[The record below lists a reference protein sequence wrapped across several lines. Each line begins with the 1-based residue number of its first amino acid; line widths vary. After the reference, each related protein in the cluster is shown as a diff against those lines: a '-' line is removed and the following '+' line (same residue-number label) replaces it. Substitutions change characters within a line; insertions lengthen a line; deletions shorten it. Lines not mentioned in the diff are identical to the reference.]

1 MKNYNYIARDGTG
14 AQKQGFLQAISSNDV
29 LNWLREQG
37 FTPISINEIT
47 TAAKKVKVKSQRK
60 RIKSAELAALC
71 WQLTTMVEGGIPIT
85 EALEAVS
92 EDIENSHLQDVLKK
106 VLEKVLKGQ
115 PFSESLGEFPKVFD
129 NLCCAIILS
138 GEAGGN
144 LAQALYRVAEYF
156 DTRDK
161 LKKKVKAATAYPTF
175 VLSFIVLIVIFIM
188 AFIVP
193 RFTAIFDQIGGELP
207 AFTRAFMG
215 FYDLMRFQLHYIIG
229 SVILLIILGIW
240 CSKTKRGHYLF
251 SRFVLRIPLL
261 GSIFSQA
268 FVAMFSKTMSMLVVS
283 GVSVLEIFDILSEMT
298 RNDIIKDA
306 IKQSREHIVEGESIS
321 ASMATTGFFPNML
334 IKMVQVGEQS
344 GSISKVLERTS
355 DYYERK
361 VDTTITTV
369 MSLLEPI
376 MIVTVGLIVLVVVLA
391 LYLPIFTMSDIK
403 G

>member
-1 MKNYNYIARDGTG
+1 MKNYNYIARDVSG
-14 AQKQGFLQAISSNDV
+14 ARKQGLLQAISSNDV

-37 FTPISINEIT
+37 FTPVSINEIT

-92 EDIENSHLQDVLKK
+92 EDIENSHLRDVLKK

-115 PFSESLGEFPKVFD
+115 PFSESLAEFPKVFD
-129 NLCCAIILS
+129 HLACAIILS
-138 GEAGGN
+138 GETSGN
-144 LAQALYRVAEYF
+144 LAEALHRVAEYF

-161 LKKKVKAATAYPTF
+161 LKKKVQAATAYPTF
-175 VLSFIVLIVIFIM
+175 VLGFIVLIVIFIM
-188 AFIVP
+188 AFIIP
-193 RFTAIFDQIGGELP
+193 RFRTIFDQIGGELP
-207 AFTRAFMG
+207 AFTQLFMG
-215 FYDLMRFQLHYIIG
+215 FYDILRFNLLYIIG
-229 SVILLIILGIW
+229 SIILLIILGISF
-240 CSKTKRGHYLF
+240 SKTKKGHHLL
-251 SRFVLRIPLL
+251 SRIILGLPLL
-261 GSIFSQA
+261 GMVFSQA
-268 FVAMFSKTMSMLVVS
+268 FVAMFSKTMSMLVAS

-306 IKQSREHIVEGESIS
+306 IKQSREHIVEGSSIS

-344 GSISKVLERTS
+344 GSISQVLERTS
-355 DYYERK
+355 NYYERK

-376 MIVTVGLIVLVVVLA
+376 MIVTVGAIVLVVVLA

>member
-1 MKNYNYIARDGTG
+1 MKNYNYIARDVSG

-29 LNWLREQG
+29 LSWLREQG
-37 FTPISINEIT
+37 FTPVSINEIT
-47 TAAKKVKVKSQRK
+47 TAANKAKVKSRRK

-92 EDIENSHLQDVLKK
+92 EDIENSHLQDILKK

-115 PFSESLGEFPKVFD
+115 PFSESLADFPKVFD
-129 NLCCAIILS
+129 HLACAIVLS
-138 GEAGGN
+138 GETGGN
-144 LAQALYRVAEYF
+144 LPEALHRGAQYF

-161 LKKKVKAATAYPTF
+161 LKKKVQAATTYPTF

-188 AFIVP
+188 AFIIP
-193 RFTAIFDQIGGELP
+193 RFRTIFDQIGSELP

-215 FYDLMRFQLHYIIG
+215 FYDILRFNLLYIIG
-229 SVILLIILGIW
+229 SLILLIILGIS
-240 CSKTKRGHYLF
+240 CSKTKKGHELL
-251 SRFVLRIPLL
+251 SRIVLGLPLL
-261 GSIFSQA
+261 GMVFSQA
-268 FVAMFSKTMSMLVVS
+268 FIAMFSKTMSILVAS

-306 IKQSREHIVEGESIS
+306 IKQSRERIVEGSSIS
-321 ASMATTGFFPNML
+321 SSMAATGFFPNML
-334 IKMVQVGEQS
+334 IKMVQIGEQS
-344 GSISKVLERTS
+344 GSISQVLERTS
-355 DYYERK
+355 NYYERK

-376 MIVTVGLIVLVVVLA
+376 MIVTVGAIVLVVVLA